1 MKKFT
6 IAMSLFALILMTGS
20 AFAESV
26 TFSDEQIKKI
36 ETHITGLNKQ
46 IETLTNKVQL
56 GETLNKTQAET
67 IKKLK
72 EQIAEGPVT
81 SENAEDIVSNIT
93 GGGLTE
99 PGVTNVSK
107 WEVSTD
113 TNPID
118 DTATELAFLKADSG
132 SGIYGSPIYFMARC
146 MSGKV
151 DAWVDWGSYMGSD
164 DISTTVRHGT
174 AKSYVTNFT
183 QSTDNKAGFSRV
195 PVEFLRQILKAN
207 TPVMVLQAAP
217 YSDNRITATFDT
229 TGAKEAFAK
238 IQTTCGAKLF

>member
-6 IAMSLFALILMTGS
+6 ILMSLFCLTIMAGS

-26 TFSDEQIKKI
+26 TFSAKQIKKI

-46 IETLTNKVQL
+46 IETLTNKVKL
-56 GETLNKTQAET
+56 GDALNKTQAET

-81 SENAEDIVSNIT
+81 SDNAEDIVSNIT
-93 GGGLTE
+93 GSGLSK

-107 WEVSTD
+107 WSTNTK

-118 DTATELAFLKADSG
+118 DTTTETAMLRADSG
-132 SGIYGSPIYFMARC
+132 TGIYGSPIYFIARC
-146 MSGKV
+146 LSGEV
-151 DAWVDWGSYMGSD
+151 DAWVNWGSYMGSD
-164 DISTTVRHGT
+164 DIRTTVRHGT
-174 AKSYVTNFT
+174 SKSYVTNFT

-195 PVEFLRQILKAN
+195 PVEFLRQILKAD
-207 TPVMVLQAAP
+207 TSVMVLQATP
-217 YSDNRITATFDT
+217 YSDNQITAKFDT

-238 IQTTCGAKLF
+238 IKTTCGAKI